1 MYWNVSKFSLRAS
14 LEHHTEGWL
23 ALGGTVSDPTAMQE
37 WDEEE
42 EGMKRRRRRRMKRDG
57 KMDDG
62 AA

>member
-1 MYWNVSKFSLRAS
+1 MVGIR
-14 LEHHTEGWL
+14 
-23 ALGGTVSDPTAMQE
+23 GTVSDPTAMQE

-42 EGMKRRRRRRMKRDG
+42 EGRKRRRRRRMKRDG